1 METNVIG
8 LKIAASLDGV
18 NIADDDIRLLRQ
30 AEIDL
35 STDIPS
41 PPPVLY
47 QGDKVMISKGDFSVV
62 VGAAK
67 SRKTFCISAMVGAY
81 LCADEYM
88 NMSSPNDA
96 GNVLWID
103 TEQSIYHAAKV
114 AKRVCRIAGLPTDQ
128 KTERFRMLCFREYE
142 PDRRRD
148 LTDKAI
154 RLYRPSL
161 VVVAK
166 LATMFMDI
174 TKELDNHIVTVLH
187 TNPGG
192 DKPRGHLGTNFL
204 NKAQALF
211 IVRADGDIS
220 TVSVERCRDI
230 AVDDFAFA
238 VNNEGLPVLAS
249 IPDKS
254 DKLDNLN
261 AIFCQY
267 TQPIRLNDLKD
278 AIMIDGDIKESMAY
292 RRIREAKKAGV
303 LIENNVGMLYY
314 KEKEIP
320 NEILPF

>member
-114 AKRVCRIAGLPTDQ
+114 AKRDETIIACGNAPQNRISALPITSSSSVC
-128 KTERFRMLCFREYE
+128 
-142 PDRRRD
+142 
-148 LTDKAI
+148 
-154 RLYRPSL
+154 S
-161 VVVAK
+161 
-166 LATMFMDI
+166 
-174 TKELDNHIVTVLH
+174 
-187 TNPGG
+187 
-192 DKPRGHLGTNFL
+192 
-204 NKAQALF
+204 
-211 IVRADGDIS
+211 
-220 TVSVERCRDI
+220 
-230 AVDDFAFA
+230 
-238 VNNEGLPVLAS
+238 
-249 IPDKS
+249 
-254 DKLDNLN
+254 
-261 AIFCQY
+261 
-267 TQPIRLNDLKD
+267 
-278 AIMIDGDIKESMAY
+278 
-292 RRIREAKKAGV
+292 
-303 LIENNVGMLYY
+303 
-314 KEKEIP
+314 
-320 NEILPF
+320 

>member
-1 METNVIG
+1 M
-8 LKIAASLDGV
+8 
-18 NIADDDIRLLRQ
+18 
-30 AEIDL
+30 
-35 STDIPS
+35 
-41 PPPVLY
+41 
-47 QGDKVMISKGDFSVV
+47 
-62 VGAAK
+62 
-67 SRKTFCISAMVGAY
+67 
-81 LCADEYM
+81 
-88 NMSSPNDA
+88 
-96 GNVLWID
+96 
-103 TEQSIYHAAKV
+103 
-114 AKRVCRIAGLPTDQ
+114 
-128 KTERFRMLCFREYE
+128 
-142 PDRRRD
+142 
-148 LTDKAI
+148 
-154 RLYRPSL
+154 
-161 VVVAK
+161 
-166 LATMFMDI
+166 
-174 TKELDNHIVTVLH
+174 
-187 TNPGG
+187 
-192 DKPRGHLGTNFL
+192 
-204 NKAQALF
+204 F

>member
-103 TEQSIYHAAKV
+103 TEQSIY
-114 AKRVCRIAGLPTDQ
+114 L
-128 KTERFRMLCFREYE
+128 
-142 PDRRRD
+142 
-148 LTDKAI
+148 
-154 RLYRPSL
+154 SL
-161 VVVAK
+161 
-166 LATMFMDI
+166 I
-174 TKELDNHIVTVLH
+174 HI
-187 TNPGG
+187 
-192 DKPRGHLGTNFL
+192 
-204 NKAQALF
+204 
-211 IVRADGDIS
+211 
-220 TVSVERCRDI
+220 
-230 AVDDFAFA
+230 
-238 VNNEGLPVLAS
+238 
-249 IPDKS
+249 
-254 DKLDNLN
+254 
-261 AIFCQY
+261 
-267 TQPIRLNDLKD
+267 
-278 AIMIDGDIKESMAY
+278 
-292 RRIREAKKAGV
+292 
-303 LIENNVGMLYY
+303 
-314 KEKEIP
+314 
-320 NEILPF
+320 